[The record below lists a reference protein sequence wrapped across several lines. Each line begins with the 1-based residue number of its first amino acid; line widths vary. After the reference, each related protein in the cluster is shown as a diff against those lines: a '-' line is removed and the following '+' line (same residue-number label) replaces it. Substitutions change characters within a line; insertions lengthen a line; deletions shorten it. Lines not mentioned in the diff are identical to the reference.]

1 KIHNVE
7 QIATESKKLK
17 EFNEDCVDL
26 GRRSKMCEEEKG
38 VFLMCEKLSGRL
50 QSIGAEAKSKVRDRR
65 AALDAATTEA
75 EKKQIR
81 RIYPNLPER
90 VDQMYGY
97 VSALAP
103 KEEKQFHGKG
113 MMYMSFYNQAKKKFK
128 AKSVASDDD
137 KAWRTKC
144 KMKGHHRNSWRCP
157 NSDKEM
163 PTTHK
168 KELLNFCSVEQD

>member
-1 KIHNVE
+1 
-7 QIATESKKLK
+7 
-17 EFNEDCVDL
+17 
-26 GRRSKMCEEEKG
+26 
-38 VFLMCEKLSGRL
+38 MCEKLSGRL
-50 QSIGAEAKSKVRDRR
+50 QSIGAETKSKVRDRR

-75 EKKQIR
+75 EKRQIR

-97 VSALAP
+97 VGALAP

-128 AKSVASDDD
+128 AKSVASDND

-144 KMKGHHRNSWRCP
+144 KMKGRHRNSWRRP
-157 NSDKEM
+157 NSDKEI

-168 KELLNFCSVEQD
+168 KEFLNFCSVEQD